1 MCFHGRCPILRH
13 EALLQGVGSRQEQA
27 SYRCCHVSGAL
38 RVSWSRR
45 SQGRTGARKAGGGAS
60 MDLSSPDLPGLLLC
74 WVGVITMPASGGAV
88 GLQGMMCLR
97 GWLGCEGGCLR
108 EQMRVSD
115 QVATT
120 SRVSEDA
127 LCTWSDPCACAR
139 PPGLSPDPGRGCALG
154 TPPGSG
160 RFCGSGE
167 KRGSRGAGGPAGA
180 PGISSHKLSK
190 VKGNFVS
197 DQIHHLP
204 RPESSLAVDTAT
216 CLREQD
222 MSPSSCSF
230 LQL

>member
-1 MCFHGRCPILRH
+1 
-13 EALLQGVGSRQEQA
+13 
-27 SYRCCHVSGAL
+27 
-38 RVSWSRR
+38 
-45 SQGRTGARKAGGGAS
+45 

-120 SRVSEDA
+120 SRVSKDA

-154 TPPGSG
+154 TPPPRPPRALGGSAALERNEVVEG
-160 RFCGSGE
+160 LAVLPE
-167 KRGSRGAGGPAGA
+167 PLESRL
-180 PGISSHKLSK
+180 ISSRRSRAILCQTKSTIFPVQNPL
-190 VKGNFVS
+190 
-197 DQIHHLP
+197 
-204 RPESSLAVDTAT
+204 
-216 CLREQD
+216 
-222 MSPSSCSF
+222 
-230 LQL
+230 